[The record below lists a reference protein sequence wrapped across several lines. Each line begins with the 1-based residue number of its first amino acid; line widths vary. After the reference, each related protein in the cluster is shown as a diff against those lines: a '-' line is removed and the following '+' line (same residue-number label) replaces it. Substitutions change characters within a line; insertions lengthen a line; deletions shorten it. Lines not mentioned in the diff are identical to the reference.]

1 METPDLRQLQ
11 SVFENHFNCSLIH
24 DADIKIEDQLI
35 VDLPNDAN
43 ERPRQCEF
51 LILPDEDGLCYLQYF
66 SAMNFGYNPEL
77 NSETT
82 RLIAYINAILPLIGF
97 GFSEELEMLYY
108 RCVVPC
114 PNKPFDQE
122 IHLHNVFVLIYLL
135 DNFSFFIEAI
145 SNGLKTFEECCNE
158 IKRIKH
164 IE

>member
-1 METPDLRQLQ
+1 MFKYSKLIILTLI
-11 SVFENHFNCSLIH
+11 FSLVSNLSIS
-24 DADIKIEDQLI
+24 Q
-35 VDLPNDAN
+35 
-43 ERPRQCEF
+43 
-51 LILPDEDGLCYLQYF
+51 
-66 SAMNFGYNPEL
+66 GYKKMSTEEL
-77 NSETT
+77 NN
-82 RLIAYINAILPLIGF
+82 IPLYSKTSF

-122 IHLHNVFVLIYLL
+122 IHLNNVFVLIYLL

-145 SNGLKTFEECCNE
+145 SNGLKTFEECCHE

>member
-1 METPDLRQLQ
+1 MEIPDLKQLQ
-11 SVFENHFNCSLIH
+11 KVFEDHFTCRLIN
-24 DADIKIEDQLI
+24 DEYVKIKNQLI
-35 VDLPNDAN
+35 IDLPNDFN

-66 SAMNFGYNPEL
+66 STMNFGYNPEL
-77 NSETT
+77 NNETT
-82 RLIAYINAILPLIGF
+82 RLIAHINSIIPLIGF
-97 GFSEELEMLYY
+97 GFSEELEILYY

-122 IHLHNVFVLIYLL
+122 IHLRNVFVLIYLL

-145 SNGLKTFEECCNE
+145 SNGLKSFEECCNE
-158 IKRIKH
+158 IKQIKH